1 MPNMKNLRIAAPY
14 YKPYWIPFT
23 AGLLIVLASSAITSV
38 IPWVLRRAIDAIG
51 AGAPMSTIW
60 KLSGIIVLAA
70 IVGGAF
76 RYGMRELMNGVSRWM
91 EYDLRNDLFKHLETL
106 DAAYFA
112 QTRTGDIMARLTNDL
127 SAVRMAVGPAVM
139 YLANTITGGLFAL
152 YFMLRIDV
160 KLTLLALLPTLFLP
174 VLTIKMGKAIHDR
187 FEAVQEH
194 FSTLTT
200 RAQENLTGARIVR
213 AYRQEAAE
221 VARFGTIND
230 QYLALN
236 MSLVRLWGTLNPL
249 FAFFGGLGAVIVL
262 GVGGALTIK
271 GTITVVSFVAFG
283 MYLTMLT
290 WPMIALGWV
299 VNLFQRG
306 DASMGRLAEILVVR
320 PTINGDEP
328 RQHLPPTKTGRT
340 IEFRNV
346 GFHYPSTTPGEPRWV
361 LRNVSFTVPAGATFG
376 VVGATGSGKS
386 ALIDLIPRMYDPQES
401 LLFSDTIGSNLS
413 YGTSGIT
420 QTGEWAAGI
429 AQLHQTIDQFPG
441 RYETVLGERGINL
454 SGGQKQRASLA
465 RALAKKPSIVLLD
478 DALSA
483 VDTHTEA
490 EILRALREA
499 LAGRTALIA
508 SHRISAIRDASWII
522 LLDHGSLLEH
532 DDPRGIAYRAYAV
545 RRDER
550 RSPRQG
556 FAQRPENLRFGVR
569 VDSRQR
575 VIEQHDTRLLC
586 ERSRERGALLLTTG
600 QIDSALAGDRLV
612 AAGKLVDRLMELRN
626 ARRPFPGLC
635 NPARSVREVRSDGVA
650 EEKAFLRHESDVL
663 PQLRRH
669 DVLRRNAVDENLA
682 FLRIVHSRNQ
692 VDKRALPASGRADH
706 AERCSRGHG
715 EADVAQDP
723 ARLARGGRRIVKP
736 DVPKLDGAARFGG
749 RQMLTRLITVDG
761 RANHEDLSQTPHRR
775 IAALK

>member
-14 YKPYWIPFT
+14 YRPYWIPFT
-23 AGLLIVLASSAITSV
+23 AGLVIVLLSSAITSV
-38 IPWVLRRAIDAIG
+38 IPWLLRRAIDAIG
-51 AGAPMSTIW
+51 AASPMRTIW
-60 KLSGIIVLAA
+60 ELSGLIVLAA

-76 RYGMRELMNGVSRWM
+76 RYGMRELMNGVSRRI
-91 EYDLRNDLFKHLETL
+91 EYDLRNDLFMHLETL
-106 DAAYFA
+106 DPAYFA

-160 KLTLLALLPTLFLP
+160 KLTLLALVPLIFLP
-174 VLTIKMGKAIHDR
+174 LLTIRMGKAIHDR

-221 VARFGTIND
+221 IARFGSIND

-262 GVGGALTIK
+262 GVGGVLAIR
-271 GTITVVSFVAFG
+271 GTISVGSFVAFG

-299 VNLFQRG
+299 INLFQRG
-306 DASMGRLAEILVVR
+306 DASMGRLAEILDVK
-320 PTINGDEP
+320 PTINAEEP
-328 RQHLPPTKTGRT
+328 RQHLPPTDSGRT
-340 IEFRNV
+340 VEFRNV
-346 GFHYPSTTPGEPRWV
+346 GFHYPSEAAEPRWV
-361 LRNVSFTVPAGATFG
+361 LRNVSFTVPAGSTFG
-376 VVGATGSGKS
+376 VVGSTGSGKS
-386 ALIDLIPRMYDPQES
+386 ALIDLIPRMYDPQEGEILIDGVPTRNIAPAELRREIGFVPQES

-413 YGTSGIT
+413 YGTSGLT
-420 QTGEWAAGI
+420 QTGEWAAAV
-429 AQLHQTIDQFPG
+429 AQLDRTIEDFPG
-441 RYETVLGERGINL
+441 RYETILGERGINL

-465 RALAKKPSIVLLD
+465 RALARKPGIVLLD

-522 LLDHGSLLEH
+522 VLEKGMVVEQGRHAELMALRGRYWSLLRRQQLLDAVESESL
-532 DDPRGIAYRAYAV
+532 
-545 RRDER
+545 
-550 RSPRQG
+550 
-556 FAQRPENLRFGVR
+556 
-569 VDSRQR
+569 
-575 VIEQHDTRLLC
+575 
-586 ERSRERGALLLTTG
+586 
-600 QIDSALAGDRLV
+600 
-612 AAGKLVDRLMELRN
+612 
-626 ARRPFPGLC
+626 
-635 NPARSVREVRSDGVA
+635 
-650 EEKAFLRHESDVL
+650 
-663 PQLRRH
+663 
-669 DVLRRNAVDENLA
+669 AVDE
-682 FLRIVHSRNQ
+682 
-692 VDKRALPASGRADH
+692 PATT
-706 AERCSRGHG
+706 
-715 EADVAQDP
+715 
-723 ARLARGGRRIVKP
+723 I
-736 DVPKLDGAARFGG
+736 
-749 RQMLTRLITVDG
+749 
-761 RANHEDLSQTPHRR
+761 
-775 IAALK
+775 